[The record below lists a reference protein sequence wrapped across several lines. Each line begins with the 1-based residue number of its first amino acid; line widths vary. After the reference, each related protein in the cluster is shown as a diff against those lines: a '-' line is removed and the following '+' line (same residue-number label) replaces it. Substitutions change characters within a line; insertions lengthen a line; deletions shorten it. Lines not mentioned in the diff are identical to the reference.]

1 MPITHTR
8 DRDTRTSDGDDLAG
22 ALHDLRKARDLSLY
36 AVAKRTGVPRTVL
49 ERLEV
54 DATNAKYGHLVTLA
68 EFYGLPRTS
77 DLVAL
82 GEHRRTHAA

>member
-1 MPITHTR
+1 M
-8 DRDTRTSDGDDLAG
+8 SDGVDLAA
-22 ALHDLRKARDLSLY
+22 ALHDLREKRGLSFY

-54 DATNAKYGHLVTLA
+54 NADSAKYGHLVALA

-82 GEHRRTHAA
+82 GEHRRTSAA